1 MSRFQTNNQ
10 FNKLNKLIQ
19 NLFFIN
25 NNNMIQITSN
35 NPINKFYSNKI
46 ISYLVLKLNKLK
58 PNSNKIMYSQQ
69 QIYSIKFLINRL

>member
-1 MSRFQTNNQ
+1 MSRFPTNNQ

-46 ISYLVLKLNKLK
+46 ISYLVLKSNKLK
-58 PNSNKIMYSQQ
+58 PNSNKIIYSQL
-69 QIYSIKFLINRL
+69 QIYNIKFLINQL